1 MKELDTLTGRC
12 FDSPFMVEI
21 LCMTIHGM
29 YDMKRSRVYESGS
42 PVKPAPNACT
52 DSSSELVS
60 HYLSLS
66 FLLSSVSTTSTS
78 SGLPT

>member
-1 MKELDTLTGRC
+1 
-12 FDSPFMVEI
+12 MVEM

-29 YDMKRSRVYESGS
+29 YDIKRSRVYESGS
-42 PVKPAPNACT
+42 PEKPAPNACT
-52 DSSSELVS
+52 DSSFELVS

-78 SGLPT
+78 SEAHTESYLASAALACT